1 MRGLVGSHLA
11 PPVCNNRQSRLW
23 SIEISLIPYTT
34 KHLGRR
40 TLYQLYLTVLTCP
53 PQRLRFKRYL
63 SAHASLLMYD
73 RQMALKEFQLLH
85 QYWILWLGPTCTLI
99 STCPPQRQRFKRY
112 LSAQASLWMCDRQM
126 ALKEFQLLHQY
137 SILWLC
143 PTCTLVDAGLRHRI
157 LVGRLG
163 QGANPRHHC
172 LSHLQRVHLHSLMN
186 KFLFFFI

>member
-85 QYWILWLGPTCTLI
+85 QY
-99 STCPPQRQRFKRY
+99 
-112 LSAQASLWMCDRQM
+112 
-126 ALKEFQLLHQY
+126 